1 MKKNKVI
8 IIAAA
13 SAVILICGF
22 FGAKFL
28 KARSVTVDVT
38 PVSVLN
44 SGFFEDPLSM
54 DGMVSDSDSQT
65 IRLESTQIVSEV
77 FVTEGQNVKKGDAL
91 MSFDISSQ
99 ELTSKLKEL
108 EVLKAK
114 NSLENAQADLHRLEN
129 TTPVP
134 EPAPI
139 PEPKPEP
146 KKDEKPT
153 KPEPGKQIQTGEAW
167 NYLNADNVKK
177 FHLVPGTVGEGEE
190 EAKPG
195 TITNPY
201 RYLVTE
207 DGMVYGSFFNLIGKE
222 LPDAYAVIE
231 IRKENKK
238 EGVLIASWTF
248 TTNNLKKVKDD
259 DSWYVI
265 SRTSEES
272 PESPIET
279 PEPEEIPEV
288 PQQPE
293 GMTRQELA
301 KAITDKQIEIKNLD
315 LNLRRATLALER
327 LKSEMSDGVVYAK
340 NDGVVSIVSNPASPP
355 QNGEPFLRVDAGNGA
370 FVKGNVSELM
380 LDKVQPE
387 QQIMATNFENG
398 NTYTGKVISVDNFPA
413 EQSYYYGSGNPN
425 ASHYGFT
432 VQLDEATDL
441 EPGRYIQLSPIN
453 NSSESEGIFLSNAY
467 IRNDSKGSYVMKD
480 DNGTLKKQYI
490 KCGRIFF
497 GEVTE
502 VLEGVTMEDAIAFP
516 YGAGNKEGSKT
527 KFAEEFAEG
536 MEG

>member
-413 EQSYYYGSGNPN
+413 EQGYYYGSGNPN

>member
-1 MKKNKVI
+1 MKKKKVI

-13 SAVILICGF
+13 SAFVLICGF

-28 KARSVTVDVT
+28 KSRSVTVDVT

-65 IRLESTQIVSEV
+65 VRLESTQVVNEV
-77 FVTEGQNVKKGDAL
+77 FVTKGQSVKKGDAL

-114 NSLENAQADLHRLEN
+114 NSLENAQTELHKLEN
-129 TTPVP
+129 STPIP
-134 EPAPI
+134 DPAPI

-146 KKDEKPT
+146 KKEEKPK

-167 NYLNADNVKK
+167 NYLNADNAKK
-177 FHLVPGTVGEGEE
+177 FHLVPASEDD
-190 EAKPG
+190 KPG
-195 TITNPY
+195 SITNPY

-207 DGMVYGSFFNLIGKE
+207 DGMVYGSFFNRIGAE
-222 LPDAYAVIE
+222 LPGVYAVIE
-231 IRKENKK
+231 IRKDNTKDGE
-238 EGVLIASWTF
+238 LIASWTF

-265 SRTSEES
+265 SRTSEET
-272 PESPIET
+272 PESPIDT
-279 PEPEEIPEV
+279 PEPEETPEA
-288 PQQPE
+288 PIQPE
-293 GMTRQELA
+293 GLTRQELS
-301 KAITDKQIEIKNLD
+301 KAITAKQLEIKNLD
-315 LNLRRATLALER
+315 LNLRRAMLALER
-327 LKSEMSDGVVYAK
+327 LKSEMEDGVVYAK
-340 NDGVVSIVSNPASPP
+340 NNGVVSIVSSPSSPP

-380 LDKVQPE
+380 LDRVQPE

-398 NTYTGKVISVDNFPA
+398 NTYTGKVISVDNFPS
-413 EQSYYYGSGNPN
+413 EQGYYYGSGNPN

-441 EPGRYIQLSPIN
+441 EPGRYVQLSPIN
-453 NSSESEGIFLSNAY
+453 TSSESEGIFLSNAY

-480 DNGTLKKQYI
+480 NNGTLQKQYI

-502 VLEGVTMEDAIAFP
+502 VLEGITMEDSIAFP
-516 YGAGNKEGSKT
+516 YGAGSKEGAKT
-527 KFAEEFAEG
+527 KFAEG